1 MTTATAK
8 KPLPSTLAAH
18 SAPASDAPARPSL
31 FSLRE
36 DELALYQLLLDCG
49 GDVTEESTAAAVEAW
64 MQELESATH
73 EKVDGYCRVIRRLTL
88 DAAVANEEKE
98 RYRLLAEKRTK
109 AAQRL
114 KDRLKDHMTVV
125 GKLKIETQHN
135 RLAVTNNGGVQPL
148 DIPNV
153 GALPDGYVDL
163 IPQANTEKI
172 RKAIAAGETV
182 EGVTVLPRGT
192 HLRMA

>member
-1 MTTATAK
+1 MSKT
-8 KPLPSTLAAH
+8 LPTTLAAH

-64 MQELESATH
+64 MKELETTTH

-88 DAAVANEEKE
+88 DAAVAKEEAE
-98 RYRLLAEKRTK
+98 RYRMLADKRTK

-148 DIPNV
+148 EIPSV
-153 GALPDGYVDL
+153 GALPDAFVELVPTAKTD
-163 IPQANTEKI
+163 AI
-172 RKAIAAGETV
+172 RKAVAAGEEV
-182 EGVTVLPRGT
+182 PGVTVLPRGT
-192 HLRMA
+192 HLRMS